1 MQMKVHLFT
10 YTDFMMDYA
19 CFFISYSRFLSFF
32 ENIAKNGKI
41 YEEIFYI
48 FCFIVLKCTRFAPF
62 A

>member
-1 MQMKVHLFT
+1 
-10 YTDFMMDYA
+10 MMDYA
-19 CFFISYSRFLSFF
+19 CFFISYSHFLSFF
-32 ENIAKNGKI
+32 ENISKNGKI

>member
-1 MQMKVHLFT
+1 MLVFSSVILIF
-10 YTDFMMDYA
+10 Y
-19 CFFISYSRFLSFF
+19 LFF

>member
-19 CFFISYSRFLSFF
+19 CFSSVILIFIFF

-48 FCFIVLKCTRFAPF
+48 FVLLC
-62 A
+62 